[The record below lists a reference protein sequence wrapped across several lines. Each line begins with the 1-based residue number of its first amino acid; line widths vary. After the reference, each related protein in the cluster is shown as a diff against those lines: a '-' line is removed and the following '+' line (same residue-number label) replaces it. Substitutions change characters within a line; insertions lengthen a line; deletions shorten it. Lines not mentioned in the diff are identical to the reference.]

1 MVRDESAEREEIKDE
16 LTRLIHIFVPE
27 LALICALNE
36 IIC

>member
-1 MVRDESAEREEIKDE
+1 MVRDESAEREEIKDKLKR
-16 LTRLIHIFVPE
+16 LTHVFVPE